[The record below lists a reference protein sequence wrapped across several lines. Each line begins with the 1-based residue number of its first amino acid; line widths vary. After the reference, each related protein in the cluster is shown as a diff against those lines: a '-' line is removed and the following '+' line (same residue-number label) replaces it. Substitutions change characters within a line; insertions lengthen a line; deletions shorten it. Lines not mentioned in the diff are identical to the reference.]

1 MNAAVILA
9 AGDSSRMGFP
19 KQLAE
24 VKEKPLLQLIIDKVN
39 NKFEYSSVVLG
50 SENEVISEKID
61 FKNSNILINESW
73 TEGITSSIRTSL
85 FFYQGQKE
93 IENIIFFL
101 ADQPEVE
108 SEVIDSLI
116 NNDHD
121 GTKILIPQYRYKLGF
136 PILVP
141 RLFWPKLELITQDDD
156 VDEEKSVFQD
166 FDLIDFFISSETET
180 KNLNFNFLDAKDV
193 NPYDLLKAKHILL
206 THSAVPILKE
216 ALNVK

>member
-1 MNAAVILA
+1 MNVAVILA

-24 VKEKPLLQLIIDKVN
+24 VKDKPLLQLIIDKVN
-39 NKFEYSSVVLG
+39 DNFEYSSVVLG

-61 FKNSNILINESW
+61 FKNSNILVNENW
-73 TEGITSSIRTSL
+73 PEGITSSIRTSL
-85 FFYQGQKE
+85 FFYQSQKE
-93 IENIIFFL
+93 VENVIFFL
-101 ADQPEVE
+101 ADQPGVE
-108 SEVIDSLI
+108 DDVIDSLI
-116 NNDHD
+116 NDDHD

-180 KNLNFNFLDAKDV
+180 KNLNFNFLEPIDYDEEKDF
-193 NPYDLLKAKHILL
+193 
-206 THSAVPILKE
+206 
-216 ALNVK
+216 

>member
-101 ADQPEVE
+101 ADPPEVE

-116 NNDHD
+116 KNAHD

-141 RLFWPKLELITQDDD
+141 RLFWPKLELITQDDNL
-156 VDEEKSVFQD
+156 DEEKSVFQD
-166 FDLIDFFISSETET
+166 FDLIDFFISSEIET
-180 KNLNFNFLDAKDV
+180 RNLNFNFLEPIDYDEEKDF
-193 NPYDLLKAKHILL
+193 
-206 THSAVPILKE
+206 
-216 ALNVK
+216 

>member
-50 SENEVISEKID
+50 SENEVISEKVD
-61 FKNSNILINESW
+61 FKNSNILINENWS
-73 TEGITSSIRTSL
+73 EGITSSIRTSL

-93 IENIIFFL
+93 IDNVIFFL

-108 SEVIDSLI
+108 SEVIDGLI
-116 NNDHD
+116 NDDHD

-180 KNLNFNFLDAKDV
+180 KNLNFNFLEPIDYDEEKDF
-193 NPYDLLKAKHILL
+193 
-206 THSAVPILKE
+206 
-216 ALNVK
+216 

>member
-24 VKEKPLLQLIIDKVN
+24 VKEKSLLQLIIDKVN
-39 NKFEYSSVVLG
+39 NKFEYSSVFLG
-50 SENEVISEKID
+50 SENEVISEKVD
-61 FKNSNILINESW
+61 FKNSNILINENWS
-73 TEGITSSIRTSL
+73 EGITSSIRTSL

-93 IENIIFFL
+93 IDNVIFFL
-101 ADQPEVE
+101 ADQPEIE

-116 NNDHD
+116 NDDHD

-180 KNLNFNFLDAKDV
+180 KNLNFNFLEPIDYDEEKDF
-193 NPYDLLKAKHILL
+193 
-206 THSAVPILKE
+206 
-216 ALNVK
+216 

>member
-24 VKEKPLLQLIIDKVN
+24 VKEKSLLQLIIDKVN

-50 SENEVISEKID
+50 SENEVISEKVD
-61 FKNSNILINESW
+61 FKNSNILINENWS
-73 TEGITSSIRTSL
+73 EGITSSIRTSL

-93 IENIIFFL
+93 IDNVIFFL

-116 NNDHD
+116 NDHHD

-156 VDEEKSVFQD
+156 MDEEKSVFQD

-180 KNLNFNFLDAKDV
+180 KNLNFNFLEPIDYDEEKDF
-193 NPYDLLKAKHILL
+193 
-206 THSAVPILKE
+206 
-216 ALNVK
+216 

>member
-24 VKEKPLLQLIIDKVN
+24 VKEKSLLQQIIDKVN

-50 SENEVISEKID
+50 SENEVISEKVD
-61 FKNSNILINESW
+61 FKNSNILINENWS
-73 TEGITSSIRTSL
+73 EGITSSIRTSL

-93 IENIIFFL
+93 IDNVIFFL

-116 NNDHD
+116 NDDHD

-180 KNLNFNFLDAKDV
+180 KNLNFNFLEPIDYDEEKDF
-193 NPYDLLKAKHILL
+193 
-206 THSAVPILKE
+206 
-216 ALNVK
+216 

>member
-156 VDEEKSVFQD
+156 VDEEKSVYQD
-166 FDLIDFFISSETET
+166 FDLIDFFISSEIET
-180 KNLNFNFLDAKDV
+180 RNLNFNFLEPIDYDEEKDF
-193 NPYDLLKAKHILL
+193 
-206 THSAVPILKE
+206 
-216 ALNVK
+216 

>member
-24 VKEKPLLQLIIDKVN
+24 VKEKSLLQLIIDKVN

-50 SENEVISEKID
+50 SENEVISEKVD
-61 FKNSNILINESW
+61 FKNSNILINENWS
-73 TEGITSSIRTSL
+73 EGITSSIRTSL

-93 IENIIFFL
+93 IDNVIFFL

-108 SEVIDSLI
+108 SEVIDGLI
-116 NNDHD
+116 NDDHD

-141 RLFWPKLELITQDDD
+141 RLFWQKLELITEDDN
-156 VDEEKSVFQD
+156 VDQEKSVFQD
-166 FDLIDFFISSETET
+166 FDLIDFFISSEIEI
-180 KNLNFNFLDAKDV
+180 KKLNFNFLEPIDYDEEKDF
-193 NPYDLLKAKHILL
+193 
-206 THSAVPILKE
+206 
-216 ALNVK
+216 

>member
-24 VKEKPLLQLIIDKVN
+24 VKEKPLLQLIVDKVN

-85 FFYQGQKE
+85 FFYQAQKE
-93 IENIIFFL
+93 IENVIFFL

-166 FDLIDFFISSETET
+166 FDLIDFFISSEIET
-180 KNLNFNFLDAKDV
+180 RNLNFNFLEPIDYDEEKDF
-193 NPYDLLKAKHILL
+193 
-206 THSAVPILKE
+206 
-216 ALNVK
+216 

>member
-24 VKEKPLLQLIIDKVN
+24 VKEKSLLQLIIDKVN

-61 FKNSNILINESW
+61 FKNSNILINENWS
-73 TEGITSSIRTSL
+73 EGITSSIRTSL

-93 IENIIFFL
+93 IDNVIFFL

-116 NNDHD
+116 NDDHD

-166 FDLIDFFISSETET
+166 FDLIDFFISSEIET
-180 KNLNFNFLDAKDV
+180 KNLNFNFLEPIDYDEEKDF
-193 NPYDLLKAKHILL
+193 
-206 THSAVPILKE
+206 
-216 ALNVK
+216 

>member
-24 VKEKPLLQLIIDKVN
+24 VKEKSLLQLIIDKVN

-50 SENEVISEKID
+50 SENEVISEKVD
-61 FKNSNILINESW
+61 FKNSNILINENWS
-73 TEGITSSIRTSL
+73 EGITSSIRTSL

-93 IENIIFFL
+93 IDNVIFFL

-141 RLFWPKLELITQDDD
+141 RLFWPKLELITQDDNL
-156 VDEEKSVFQD
+156 DEEKSVFQD
-166 FDLIDFFISSETET
+166 FDLIDFFISSEIET
-180 KNLNFNFLDAKDV
+180 RNLNFNFLEPIDYDEEKDF
-193 NPYDLLKAKHILL
+193 
-206 THSAVPILKE
+206 
-216 ALNVK
+216 

>member
-1 MNAAVILA
+1 MNVAVILA

-39 NKFEYSSVVLG
+39 DNFEYSSVVLG
-50 SENEVISEKID
+50 SENEVISEKIN
-61 FKNSNILINESW
+61 FKNSNILVNENW
-73 TEGITSSIRTSL
+73 PEGITSSIRTSL

-93 IENIIFFL
+93 VENVIFFL

-108 SEVIDSLI
+108 DEVIDSLI
-116 NNDHD
+116 NDDHD

-141 RLFWPKLELITQDDD
+141 RLFWPKLELITEDDD
-156 VDEEKSVFQD
+156 VDEEKSVFHD
-166 FDLIDFFISSETET
+166 FDLIDFFISSEIEI
-180 KNLNFNFLDAKDV
+180 KKLNFNFLEPIDYDEEKDF
-193 NPYDLLKAKHILL
+193 
-206 THSAVPILKE
+206 
-216 ALNVK
+216 

>member
-39 NKFEYSSVVLG
+39 DKFEYSSVVLG

-61 FKNSNILINESW
+61 FKNSNILINENWS
-73 TEGITSSIRTSL
+73 EGITSSIRTSL

-93 IENIIFFL
+93 VENVIFFL

-108 SEVIDSLI
+108 DDVIDSLI
-116 NNDHD
+116 NDDHD
-121 GTKILIPQYRYKLGF
+121 RTKILIPQYRYKLGF

-141 RLFWPKLELITQDDD
+141 KLFWPKLELITEDDN
-156 VDEEKSVFQD
+156 VDQEKSVFQD
-166 FDLIDFFISSETET
+166 FDLIDFFISSEIEI
-180 KNLNFNFLDAKDV
+180 KKLNFNFLEPIDYDEEKDF
-193 NPYDLLKAKHILL
+193 
-206 THSAVPILKE
+206 
-216 ALNVK
+216 

>member
-24 VKEKPLLQLIIDKVN
+24 VKEKSLLQLIIDKVN

-50 SENEVISEKID
+50 SENEVISEKVD
-61 FKNSNILINESW
+61 FKNSNILINENWS
-73 TEGITSSIRTSL
+73 EGITSSIRTSL

-93 IENIIFFL
+93 IDNVIFFL

-116 NNDHD
+116 NDDHD

-141 RLFWPKLELITQDDD
+141 RLFWPKLELITQDDNL
-156 VDEEKSVFQD
+156 DEEKSVFQD
-166 FDLIDFFISSETET
+166 FDLIDFFISSEIET
-180 KNLNFNFLDAKDV
+180 RNLNFNFLEPIDYDEEKDF
-193 NPYDLLKAKHILL
+193 
-206 THSAVPILKE
+206 
-216 ALNVK
+216 

>member
-85 FFYQGQKE
+85 FFYQAQKE
-93 IENIIFFL
+93 IENVIFFL

-166 FDLIDFFISSETET
+166 FDLIDFFISSEIET
-180 KNLNFNFLDAKDV
+180 RNLNFNFLEPIDYDEEKDF
-193 NPYDLLKAKHILL
+193 
-206 THSAVPILKE
+206 
-216 ALNVK
+216 

>member
-24 VKEKPLLQLIIDKVN
+24 VKEKSLLQLIIDKVN

-50 SENEVISEKID
+50 SENEVISEKVD
-61 FKNSNILINESW
+61 FKNSNILINENWS
-73 TEGITSSIRTSL
+73 EAITSSIRTSL

-93 IENIIFFL
+93 IDNVIFFL

-108 SEVIDSLI
+108 SEVIDGLI
-116 NNDHD
+116 NDDHD

-180 KNLNFNFLDAKDV
+180 KNLNFNFLEPIDYDEEKDF
-193 NPYDLLKAKHILL
+193 
-206 THSAVPILKE
+206 
-216 ALNVK
+216 

>member
-1 MNAAVILA
+1 LNAAVILA

-39 NKFEYSSVVLG
+39 DNFEYSSVVLG
-50 SENEVISEKID
+50 SENEVISEKIN
-61 FKNSNILINESW
+61 FKNSNILVNENW
-73 TEGITSSIRTSL
+73 PEGITSSIRTSL

-93 IENIIFFL
+93 VENVIFFL

-108 SEVIDSLI
+108 DEVIDSLI
-116 NNDHD
+116 NDDHD

-141 RLFWPKLELITQDDD
+141 RLFWPKLELITEDDD
-156 VDEEKSVFQD
+156 VDEEKSVFHD
-166 FDLIDFFISSETET
+166 FDLIDFFISSEIEI
-180 KNLNFNFLDAKDV
+180 KKLNFNFLEPIDYDEEKDF
-193 NPYDLLKAKHILL
+193 
-206 THSAVPILKE
+206 
-216 ALNVK
+216 

>member
-24 VKEKPLLQLIIDKVN
+24 VKEKPLLQSVIDKVN
-39 NKFEYSSVVLG
+39 DNFEHSSVVLG

-61 FKNSNILINESW
+61 FKNSNILINENW
-73 TEGITSSIRTSL
+73 AEGITSSIRTSL
-85 FFYQGQKE
+85 FFYQDHKE
-93 IENIIFFL
+93 IENVIFFL
-101 ADQPEVE
+101 ADQPEVAD
-108 SEVIDSLI
+108 EVIDDLI
-116 NNDHD
+116 NDDHD

-141 RLFWPKLELITQDDD
+141 RLFWPKLELITEDDD

-166 FDLIDFFISSETET
+166 FDLIDFFISSEIEI
-180 KNLNFNFLDAKDV
+180 KKINFNFLEPIDYDEEKDF
-193 NPYDLLKAKHILL
+193 
-206 THSAVPILKE
+206 
-216 ALNVK
+216 

>member
-24 VKEKPLLQLIIDKVN
+24 VKEKSLLQLIIDKVN

-50 SENEVISEKID
+50 SENEVISEKVD
-61 FKNSNILINESW
+61 FKNSNILINENWS
-73 TEGITSSIRTSL
+73 EGITSSIRTSL

-93 IENIIFFL
+93 IDNVIFFL

-116 NNDHD
+116 NDDHD

-166 FDLIDFFISSETET
+166 FDLIDFFISSEIKT
-180 KNLNFNFLDAKDV
+180 KNLNFNFLEPIDYDEEKDF
-193 NPYDLLKAKHILL
+193 
-206 THSAVPILKE
+206 
-216 ALNVK
+216 

>member
-1 MNAAVILA
+1 LNAAVILA

-39 NKFEYSSVVLG
+39 DNFEHSSAVLG
-50 SENEVISEKID
+50 SENEVISEKIN
-61 FKNSNILINESW
+61 FKNSNILINENW
-73 TEGITSSIRTSL
+73 PEGITSSIRTSL

-93 IENIIFFL
+93 VENVIFFL

-108 SEVIDSLI
+108 DEVINCLI
-116 NNDHD
+116 NDNHD

-141 RLFWPKLELITQDDD
+141 RLFWPKLELITEDDD

-166 FDLIDFFISSETET
+166 FDLIDFFISSETEI
-180 KNLNFNFLDAKDV
+180 KKLNFNFLEPIDYDEEKDF
-193 NPYDLLKAKHILL
+193 
-206 THSAVPILKE
+206 
-216 ALNVK
+216 